1 MATSTPN
8 AFRADLPASSANGLY
23 SIDRI
28 AALTLVLGLIY
39 VFVPTSLKFTESNP
53 DFYGQATVDK
63 TVDQIYNLLIYLLI
77 LWVAWVRRHVLLI
90 GLSRLNRWFL
100 AYAVWT
106 VVTLAWS
113 PAPIE
118 TFLTLVRL
126 VFDLLLCAIVVLSP
140 RRPVDSL
147 DLLRLSLAGMIVAS
161 LMFVIF
167 IPAWGIVD
175 APSPH
180 EGSWRGITDH
190 KNAMAQIVIF
200 ASILVTYF
208 WVVAPP
214 ERRRRNSLL
223 LLATLVMTLGTTST
237 TGILLVLGIVPATYV
252 LASPR
257 FRPLLESMGL
267 WLGLAVATV
276 TIGYAYLVVA
286 GAPTYVELVTP
297 VAEAFGK
304 DVTLTG
310 RTDIWAAVLD
320 QTKDYWLFGYGVG
333 AYWIGEVGPALV
345 PQQAVGISL
354 WQAHN
359 GFVDVFNE
367 GGAIGFVLLMA
378 AIVSHSLWALRRWS
392 TDPSMT
398 IHLVFVGILL
408 VSNVSESSFTRPLEI
423 GNMLLAFLMLCRARD
438 SMTRA
443 RPAGSA
449 REHPAAQGVPA

>member
-1 MATSTPN
+1 MPDSAAPN
-8 AFRADLPASSANGLY
+8 LF

-28 AALTLVLGLIY
+28 ATITLVLGLIY
-39 VFVPTSLKFTESNP
+39 VFVPTSLKFTASNP

-63 TVDQIYNLLIYLLI
+63 TVDQIFNLLVYLLVI
-77 LWVAWVRRHVLLI
+77 WVSWVRRHVLIL
-90 GLSRLNRWFL
+90 GLSRLNRWFI
-100 AYAVWT
+100 AYAIWT

-113 PAPIE
+113 PEPTE

-126 VFDLLLCAIVVLSP
+126 VFDMLLCAIVVLSP
-140 RRPVDSL
+140 RSPYKSL
-147 DLLRLSLAGMIVAS
+147 DLLRLSLAGMILAS
-161 LMFVIF
+161 LAFVIF
-167 IPAWGIVD
+167 IPSWGIVG

-214 ERRRRNSLL
+214 DRRRRHTLL
-223 LLATLVMTLGTTST
+223 LVATLVMTLGTTST
-237 TGILLVLGIVPATYV
+237 TGILLVVGIVPATYV

-257 FRPLLESMGL
+257 LRPLLQSMGL
-267 WLGLAVATV
+267 WLGLAVAMV
-276 TIGYAYLVVA
+276 AFGYAYLVVA
-286 GAPTYVELVTP
+286 GAPTYVELASP

-310 RTDIWAAVLD
+310 RTDIWSAVLG
-320 QTKDYWLFGYGVG
+320 QAKDYWLFGYGVG
-333 AYWIGEVGPALV
+333 AYWVGEVGPALV

-378 AIVSHSLWALRRWS
+378 AILSHTLWAIRRWRIDS
-392 TDPSMT
+392 SMT
-398 IHLVFVGILL
+398 IHLVFIGVLL
-408 VSNVSESSFTRPLEI
+408 VSNLSESSFTRPLEI
-423 GNMLLAFLMLCRARD
+423 GNMLLAFLMLCRARE
-438 SMTRA
+438 SMPHVR
-443 RPAGSA
+443 SA
-449 REHPAAQGVPA
+449 TAVQPNATMRGAVV